1 MTCDPF
7 TNLSQCNADL
17 GLVDQGQNSLVFGV
31 GSGMLVILKSAFPY
45 FLALHCR
52 FSEDDILDDIQ
63 MANVGMVY
71 VCCVCVFVF
80 NAMQICGG

>member
-1 MTCDPF
+1 MH
-7 TNLSQCNADL
+7 CNADL

-45 FLALHCR
+45 FLALHCK
-52 FSEDDILDDIQ
+52 FSDNIILDDKQ
-63 MANVGMVY
+63 MANVRMVS